1 MITYINVS
9 SVKLYV
15 KVQNTF
21 GSFKVLACLVVIL
34 GGVYELS
41 LGKFGFNG
49 QRIVAHYLV
58 LGKTQNLQKGFEG
71 TSLVPKD
78 VALAFY
84 SGLWAYDGWLVFY
97 KTISIQ
103 NCYLRNLQVCC
114 DCCN

>member
-15 KVQNTF
+15 RVQNTF

-41 LGKFGFNG
+41 LGEFGFSGPNG
-49 QRIVAHYLV
+49 CGKYCFV
-58 LGKTQNLQKGFEG
+58 LGRTQNLQKGFEG

-97 KTISIQ
+97 
-103 NCYLRNLQVCC
+103 LNLVCF
-114 DCCN
+114 